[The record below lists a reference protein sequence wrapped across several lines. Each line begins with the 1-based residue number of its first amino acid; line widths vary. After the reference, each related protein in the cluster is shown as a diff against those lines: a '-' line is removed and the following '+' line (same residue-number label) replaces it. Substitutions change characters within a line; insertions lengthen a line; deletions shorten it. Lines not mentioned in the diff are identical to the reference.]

1 MSMCFL
7 YNDVLYADCFQIH
20 DYKNFAPSL
29 TDNKIFVSESG
40 KVIIAIMGNVPENI
54 PDILERLERGYEV
67 WKSDIKAKKDLD
79 SSTLTFDQI
88 IMKDLDSST
97 LTFDQIIM
105 NIDVDMLAIFR
116 TTAKKY
122 FSLVTAAGC
131 GNKRVVDHNSDKEQA
146 RLFTPSYVFAMLNAG
161 MTPAQVFKG
170 VSLYKGTI
178 SKEFTAYDLKKKKF
192 I

>member
-7 YNDVLYADCFQIH
+7 YNDVLYADCFQVH

-29 TDNKIFVSESG
+29 TDNKIFISESG
-40 KVIIAIMGNVPENI
+40 NVVIAIMGNVPENI

-67 WKSDIKAKKDLD
+67 WKAYKKAKKDFD
-79 SSTLTFDQI
+79 SSIQTFNQI
-88 IMKDLDSST
+88 I
-97 LTFDQIIM
+97 I

-116 TTAKKY
+116 SSARKY
-122 FSLVTAAGC
+122 FSLVTGAGC
-131 GNKRVVDHNSDKEQA
+131 GDKRVVNHNSDKDQA
-146 RLFTPSYVFAMLNAG
+146 RLFTPSFVFAMLNAG

>member
-40 KVIIAIMGNVPENI
+40 KVVIAIMGNVPENI
-54 PDILERLERGYEV
+54 PDILERLERGFEV
-67 WKSDIKAKKDLD
+67 YSTEIKSKKDKD
-79 SSTLTFDQI
+79 STTLTFDQI
-88 IMKDLDSST
+88 IT
-97 LTFDQIIM
+97 

-116 TTAKKY
+116 TSAKKY
-122 FSLVTAAGC
+122 FSLVTAAAGRDD
-131 GNKRVVDHNSDKEQA
+131 KRVVNHNGDKDQV
-146 RLFTPSYVFAMLNAG
+146 RLFTPSFVFAMLNAG

-178 SKEFTAYDLKKKKF
+178 SREFTAYDLKKKKF

>member
-29 TDNKIFVSESG
+29 TDNKIFISESG
-40 KVIIAIMGNVPENI
+40 NVVIAIMGDVPENI
-54 PDILERLERGYEV
+54 PDILERLERAHEV
-67 WKSDIKAKKDLD
+67 WKADKKAKKDFD
-79 SSTLTFDQI
+79 SSMQTFNQI
-88 IMKDLDSST
+88 I
-97 LTFDQIIM
+97 I
-105 NIDVDMLAIFR
+105 NIDVDMLVIFR
-116 TTAKKY
+116 SSAKKY
-122 FSLVTAAGC
+122 FSLVTALGRED
-131 GNKRVVDHNSDKEQA
+131 KRAVSLNTERYDA
-146 RLFTPSYVFAMLNAG
+146 RLSTPSYVFAMLNAG

-170 VSLYKGTI
+170 VSQYKGTI

>member
-29 TDNKIFVSESG
+29 TDNKIFISESG
-40 KVIIAIMGNVPENI
+40 NVVIAIMGNVPENI

-67 WKSDIKAKKDLD
+67 WKADIKAKKDFD
-79 SSTLTFDQI
+79 SSMQTFNQI
-88 IMKDLDSST
+88 I
-97 LTFDQIIM
+97 I
-105 NIDVDMLAIFR
+105 NIDVDMLVIFR
-116 TTAKKY
+116 SSAKKY
-122 FSLVTAAGC
+122 FSLVTALGRED
-131 GNKRVVDHNSDKEQA
+131 KRAVSLNTERYDA
-146 RLFTPSYVFAMLNAG
+146 RLSTPSYVIAMLDAG

-170 VSLYKGTI
+170 VSQYKGTI

>member
-29 TDNKIFVSESG
+29 TDNKIFISESG
-40 KVIIAIMGNVPENI
+40 NVVIAIMGDVPENI

-79 SSTLTFDQI
+79 SS
-88 IMKDLDSST
+88 M

-116 TTAKKY
+116 TSAKKY
-122 FSLVTAAGC
+122 FSLVTAL
-131 GNKRVVDHNSDKEQA
+131 GNEDKRVVNHSNERYDA
-146 RLFTPSYVFAMLNAG
+146 RLFTPSYVIAMLDAG

-170 VSLYKGTI
+170 VSQYMGTI

>member
-7 YNDVLYADCFQIH
+7 YNDVLYADRFQIH

-29 TDNKIFVSESG
+29 TDNKIFISESG
-40 KVIIAIMGNVPENI
+40 NVIIAIMGNVPENI

-67 WKSDIKAKKDLD
+67 WKADIKAKKDFD
-79 SSTLTFDQI
+79 STMLTFDQI
-88 IMKDLDSST
+88 I
-97 LTFDQIIM
+97 I
-105 NIDVDMLAIFR
+105 NIDVDMLAFFR
-116 TTAKKY
+116 SSAKKY
-122 FSLVTAAGC
+122 FSLVTGR
-131 GNKRVVDHNSDKEQA
+131 GNEDKRVVDHNGDKEQA

-178 SKEFTAYDLKKKKF
+178 SREFTAYDLKKKKF

>member
-29 TDNKIFVSESG
+29 TDNKIFISESG
-40 KVIIAIMGNVPENI
+40 NVVIAIMGNVPENI
-54 PDILERLERGYEV
+54 PDILERLERAHEV
-67 WKSDIKAKKDLD
+67 WKADKKAKKDFD
-79 SSTLTFDQI
+79 SSMQTFNQI
-88 IMKDLDSST
+88 I
-97 LTFDQIIM
+97 I
-105 NIDVDMLAIFR
+105 NIDVDMLVIFR
-116 TTAKKY
+116 SSAKKY
-122 FSLVTAAGC
+122 FSLVTALGRED
-131 GNKRVVDHNSDKEQA
+131 KRAVSLNTERYDA
-146 RLFTPSYVFAMLNAG
+146 RLSTPSYVFAMLNAG

-170 VSLYKGTI
+170 VSQYKGTI

>member
-29 TDNKIFVSESG
+29 TDNKIFISESG
-40 KVIIAIMGNVPENI
+40 KVVIAIMGNVPENI
-54 PDILERLERGYEV
+54 PDILERLERGFEV
-67 WKSDIKAKKDLD
+67 YSTEIKSKKDKD
-79 SSTLTFDQI
+79 STTLTFDQI
-88 IMKDLDSST
+88 IT
-97 LTFDQIIM
+97 

-116 TTAKKY
+116 TSAKKY
-122 FSLVTAAGC
+122 FSLVTSAGRDD
-131 GNKRVVDHNSDKEQA
+131 KRVVSHNTERYDA
-146 RLFTPSYVFAMLNAG
+146 WLFTPSYVFPMLNAG

-170 VSLYKGTI
+170 VSQYKGTI

>member
-20 DYKNFAPSL
+20 DYKSFAPSL
-29 TDNKIFVSESG
+29 TDNKIFISESG
-40 KVIIAIMGNVPENI
+40 NVIIAIMGNVPENI

-79 SSTLTFDQI
+79 STTLTFDQI
-88 IMKDLDSST
+88 I
-97 LTFDQIIM
+97 I
-105 NIDVDMLAIFR
+105 NIDVDMLVIFR
-116 TTAKKY
+116 SSAKKY
-122 FSLVTAAGC
+122 FSLVTALGKED
-131 GNKRVVDHNSDKEQA
+131 KRAVSHNTERYDA
-146 RLFTPSYVFAMLNAG
+146 RLSTPSYVIAMLNAG

-170 VSLYKGTI
+170 VSQYMGTV
-178 SKEFTAYDLKKKKF
+178 SREFTAYDLKKKKF

>member
-7 YNDVLYADCFQIH
+7 YNDVLYADRFQIH
-20 DYKNFAPSL
+20 DHKNFAPSL

-40 KVIIAIMGNVPENI
+40 KVIIAIMGKVPENI
-54 PDILERLERGYEV
+54 PDILERLERGHEV
-67 WKSDIKAKKDLD
+67 WKSDIKAKKDFD
-79 SSTLTFDQI
+79 SSVD
-88 IMKDLDSST
+88 
-97 LTFDQIIM
+97 TFDQIIM

-116 TTAKKY
+116 TSAKKY
-122 FSLVTAAGC
+122 FSLVTALGSED
-131 GNKRVVDHNSDKEQA
+131 KRIVNHNTERHDA
-146 RLFTPSYVFAMLNAG
+146 RLFTPSFVFAMLNVG

>member
-20 DYKNFAPSL
+20 DHKNFAPSL

-40 KVIIAIMGNVPENI
+40 KVIIAIMGKVPENI
-54 PDILERLERGYEV
+54 PDILERLERGLEV
-67 WKSDIKAKKDLD
+67 WKSDIKAKKDR
-79 SSTLTFDQI
+79 SSSVDTFDQI
-88 IMKDLDSST
+88 I
-97 LTFDQIIM
+97 I

-116 TTAKKY
+116 TSAKNY
-122 FSLVTAAGC
+122 FSLVTALGKED
-131 GNKRVVDHNSDKEQA
+131 KRAVSHNTEGYDA
-146 RLFTPSYVFAMLNAG
+146 RLSTPSYVFAMLNAG

-170 VSLYKGTI
+170 VSQYKGTV
-178 SKEFTAYDLKKKKF
+178 SREFTAYDLKKKKF

>member
-29 TDNKIFVSESG
+29 TDNKIFISESG

-79 SSTLTFDQI
+79 SS
-88 IMKDLDSST
+88 M

-105 NIDVDMLAIFR
+105 NIDVDMLAFFR
-116 TTAKKY
+116 ASAKKY
-122 FSLVTAAGC
+122 FSLVTALDSE
-131 GNKRVVDHNSDKEQA
+131 NKRVVNHNGDKDQA

-170 VSLYKGTI
+170 VSQYKGTI

>member
-29 TDNKIFVSESG
+29 TDNKIFISESG
-40 KVIIAIMGNVPENI
+40 NVVIAIMGNVPENI

-67 WKSDIKAKKDLD
+67 WKSDIKAKKDFD
-79 SSTLTFDQI
+79 STMLTFNQI
-88 IMKDLDSST
+88 I
-97 LTFDQIIM
+97 I
-105 NIDVDMLAIFR
+105 NIDVDMLAFFR
-116 TTAKKY
+116 SSAKKY
-122 FSLVTAAGC
+122 FTLATVLGSEG
-131 GNKRVVDHNSDKEQA
+131 KRVVNHNTERNDA
-146 RLFTPSYVFAMLNAG
+146 RLFTPSFVFAMLNAG

-170 VSLYKGTI
+170 VSQYKGTV
-178 SKEFTAYDLKKKKF
+178 SREFTAYDLKKKKF

>member
-7 YNDVLYADCFQIH
+7 YKDVLYADCFQIH

-40 KVIIAIMGNVPENI
+40 KVVIAIMGNVPENI
-54 PDILERLERGYEV
+54 PDILERLERGFEV
-67 WKSDIKAKKDLD
+67 YSTEIKSKKDKD
-79 SSTLTFDQI
+79 STTLTFDQI
-88 IMKDLDSST
+88 IT
-97 LTFDQIIM
+97 

-116 TTAKKY
+116 TSAKKY
-122 FSLVTAAGC
+122 FSLVTAAGRDD
-131 GNKRVVDHNSDKEQA
+131 KRVVNHNSDKDQA
-146 RLFTPSYVFAMLNAG
+146 RLFTPSFVFAMLNAG

-170 VSLYKGTI
+170 VSQYKGTI
-178 SKEFTAYDLKKKKF
+178 SREFTAYDLKKKKF

>member
-29 TDNKIFVSESG
+29 TDNKIFISESG
-40 KVIIAIMGNVPENI
+40 NVVIAIMGNVPENI

-67 WKSDIKAKKDLD
+67 WKSDIKAKKDFD
-79 SSTLTFDQI
+79 SS
-88 IMKDLDSST
+88 M

-116 TTAKKY
+116 TSAKKY
-122 FSLVTAAGC
+122 FSLVTAADRDD
-131 GNKRVVDHNSDKEQA
+131 KRVVNHNGDKDQA

-170 VSLYKGTI
+170 VSQYKGTV
-178 SKEFTAYDLKKKKF
+178 SREFTAYDLKKKKF

>member
-20 DYKNFAPSL
+20 DFKDFAPSL

-40 KVIIAIMGNVPENI
+40 KVVIAIMGTVPENI
-54 PDILERLERGYEV
+54 PDILERLERGHEV

-79 SSTLTFDQI
+79 SSTLTLDQI
-88 IMKDLDSST
+88 I
-97 LTFDQIIM
+97 I

-116 TTAKKY
+116 TSAKKY
-122 FSLVTAAGC
+122 FSLVTALGKED
-131 GNKRVVDHNSDKEQA
+131 KRVVNHNGDKDQA

-170 VSLYKGTI
+170 VSLYKGTV
-178 SKEFTAYDLKKKKF
+178 SREFTAYDLKKKKF

>member
-29 TDNKIFVSESG
+29 TDNKIFISESG
-40 KVIIAIMGNVPENI
+40 NVVIAIMGNVPENI
-54 PDILERLERGYEV
+54 PDILERLDRGYEV
-67 WKSDIKAKKDLD
+67 WKADIKAKKDLD
-79 SSTLTFDQI
+79 SS
-88 IMKDLDSST
+88 K

-105 NIDVDMLAIFR
+105 NVDVDMLAIFR
-116 TTAKKY
+116 TNAKKY
-122 FSLVTAAGC
+122 FSLITATG
-131 GNKRVVDHNSDKEQA
+131 GDGSRVVEHGSEGFEQ
-146 RLFTPSYVFAMLNAG
+146 RLFTPSFVFAMLNAG

-170 VSLYKGTI
+170 VSQYKGTI
-178 SKEFTAYDLKKKKF
+178 SREFTAYDLKKKKF

>member
-29 TDNKIFVSESG
+29 TDNKIFISESG
-40 KVIIAIMGNVPENI
+40 NVVIAIMGDVPENI
-54 PDILERLERGYEV
+54 PDILERLERAHEV
-67 WKSDIKAKKDLD
+67 WKADKKAKKDFD
-79 SSTLTFDQI
+79 SSMQTFNQI
-88 IMKDLDSST
+88 I
-97 LTFDQIIM
+97 I
-105 NIDVDMLAIFR
+105 NIDVDMLVIFR
-116 TTAKKY
+116 SSAKKY
-122 FSLVTAAGC
+122 FSLVTALGRED
-131 GNKRVVDHNSDKEQA
+131 KRAVSLNTERYDA
-146 RLFTPSYVFAMLNAG
+146 RLSTPSYVIAMLDAG

-170 VSLYKGTI
+170 VSQYKGTI

>member
-29 TDNKIFVSESG
+29 TDNKIFISESG
-40 KVIIAIMGNVPENI
+40 NVVIAIMGNVPENI
-54 PDILERLERGYEV
+54 PDILERLERAHEV
-67 WKSDIKAKKDLD
+67 WKADKKAKKDFD
-79 SSTLTFDQI
+79 SSMLTFDQI
-88 IMKDLDSST
+88 I
-97 LTFDQIIM
+97 I

-116 TTAKKY
+116 TSAKKY
-122 FSLVTAAGC
+122 FSLVTAADRGD
-131 GNKRVVDHNSDKEQA
+131 KRVVTHNGDKDQA
-146 RLFTPSYVFAMLNAG
+146 RLFTPSFVFAMLNAG

-170 VSLYKGTI
+170 VSQYKGTV
-178 SKEFTAYDLKKKKF
+178 SREFTAYDLKKKKF

>member
-7 YNDVLYADCFQIH
+7 YKDVLYADCFQIH

-40 KVIIAIMGNVPENI
+40 KVVIAIMGNVPENI

-79 SSTLTFDQI
+79 STTLTFDQI
-88 IMKDLDSST
+88 IT
-97 LTFDQIIM
+97 

-116 TTAKKY
+116 TNAKKY
-122 FSLVTAAGC
+122 FSLVTPRG
-131 GNKRVVDHNSDKEQA
+131 GGDNRIVEHSTE
-146 RLFTPSYVFAMLNAG
+146 
-161 MTPAQVFKG
+161 
-170 VSLYKGTI
+170 
-178 SKEFTAYDLKKKKF
+178 
-192 I
+192 

>member
-20 DYKNFAPSL
+20 DFKDFAPSL

-40 KVIIAIMGNVPENI
+40 KVVIAIMGNVPENI

-79 SSTLTFDQI
+79 STTLTFDQI
-88 IMKDLDSST
+88 IT
-97 LTFDQIIM
+97 

-116 TTAKKY
+116 TSAKKY
-122 FSLVTAAGC
+122 FSLVTALGKED
-131 GNKRVVDHNSDKEQA
+131 KRAVSHNTERYDA
-146 RLFTPSYVFAMLNAG
+146 RLSTPSYVFAMLNAG

-170 VSLYKGTI
+170 VSQYMGTV
-178 SKEFTAYDLKKKKF
+178 SREFTAYDLKKKKF

>member
-29 TDNKIFVSESG
+29 TDNKIFISESG

-67 WKSDIKAKKDLD
+67 WKPDIKAKKDLD
-79 SSTLTFDQI
+79 SSMLA
-88 IMKDLDSST
+88 
-97 LTFDQIIM
+97 FDQIIM

-116 TTAKKY
+116 TIAKKY
-122 FSLVTAAGC
+122 FSLVTAAGS
-131 GNKRVVDHNSDKEQA
+131 GGKRVVNHSGSGSET
-146 RLFTPSYVFAMLNAG
+146 RLFTPTYVFAMLKAG

-170 VSLYKGTI
+170 ASQYKTVI

>member
-29 TDNKIFVSESG
+29 TDNKIFISESG
-40 KVIIAIMGNVPENI
+40 KVVIAIMGNVPENI
-54 PDILERLERGYEV
+54 PDILERLERGFEV
-67 WKSDIKAKKDLD
+67 YSTEIKSKKDKD
-79 SSTLTFDQI
+79 STTLTFDQI
-88 IMKDLDSST
+88 IT
-97 LTFDQIIM
+97 
-105 NIDVDMLAIFR
+105 NIGVDMLAIFR
-116 TTAKKY
+116 TSAKKY
-122 FSLVTAAGC
+122 FSLVSAAGR
-131 GNKRVVDHNSDKEQA
+131 GDKRVVNHNTERYDA
-146 RLFTPSYVFAMLNAG
+146 RLFTPSYVFPMLNAG

-170 VSLYKGTI
+170 VSQYKGTI

>member
-29 TDNKIFVSESG
+29 TDNKIFISESG
-40 KVIIAIMGNVPENI
+40 NVVIAIMGNVPENI
-54 PDILERLERGYEV
+54 PDTLERLERGYEV
-67 WKSDIKAKKDLD
+67 WKADKKAKEDFD
-79 SSTLTFDQI
+79 SSMLTFDQI
-88 IMKDLDSST
+88 I
-97 LTFDQIIM
+97 I

-116 TTAKKY
+116 TSAKNY
-122 FSLVTAAGC
+122 FSLVTVL
-131 GNKRVVDHNSDKEQA
+131 GNEDKRVVNHNGDKDQA
-146 RLFTPSYVFAMLNAG
+146 RLFTPSFVFAMLNAG

-170 VSLYKGTI
+170 VSQYMGTV
-178 SKEFTAYDLKKKKF
+178 SREFTAYDLKKKKF

>member
-40 KVIIAIMGNVPENI
+40 KVVIAIMGNVPENI
-54 PDILERLERGYEV
+54 PDILERLERGFEV
-67 WKSDIKAKKDLD
+67 YSTEIKSKKDKD
-79 SSTLTFDQI
+79 STTLTFDQI
-88 IMKDLDSST
+88 IT
-97 LTFDQIIM
+97 

-116 TTAKKY
+116 TSAKKY

-131 GNKRVVDHNSDKEQA
+131 GDKRVVDHNSDKEQA
-146 RLFTPSYVFAMLNAG
+146 RLFTPSFVFAMLNAG

-170 VSLYKGTI
+170 VSQYKGTI
-178 SKEFTAYDLKKKKF
+178 SREFTAYDLKKKKF

>member
-29 TDNKIFVSESG
+29 TDNKIFISESG
-40 KVIIAIMGNVPENI
+40 NVVIAIMGNVPENI

-67 WKSDIKAKKDLD
+67 WKSDIKAKKDFD
-79 SSTLTFDQI
+79 SSMLTFNQI
-88 IMKDLDSST
+88 I
-97 LTFDQIIM
+97 I
-105 NIDVDMLAIFR
+105 NIDVDMLAFFR
-116 TTAKKY
+116 SSAKKY
-122 FSLVTAAGC
+122 FSLATALDSE
-131 GNKRVVDHNSDKEQA
+131 NKRVVNHNTERDDA

-178 SKEFTAYDLKKKKF
+178 SREFTAYDLKKKKF

>member
-40 KVIIAIMGNVPENI
+40 KVVIAIMGDVPENI
-54 PDILERLERGYEV
+54 PDILERLERAHEV
-67 WKSDIKAKKDLD
+67 WKADKKAKKDFD
-79 SSTLTFDQI
+79 SSMQTFNQI
-88 IMKDLDSST
+88 I
-97 LTFDQIIM
+97 I

-116 TTAKKY
+116 TSAKNY
-122 FSLVTAAGC
+122 FSLVTAAAGR
-131 GNKRVVDHNSDKEQA
+131 GDKRVVNHNGDKDRA
-146 RLFTPSYVFAMLNAG
+146 RLFTPSYVIAMLDAG

-170 VSLYKGTI
+170 VSQYKGTI

>member
-7 YNDVLYADCFQIH
+7 YNDVLYADCFQVH

-29 TDNKIFVSESG
+29 TDNKIFISESG
-40 KVIIAIMGNVPENI
+40 NVVIAIMGNVPENI

-67 WKSDIKAKKDLD
+67 WKAYKKAKKDFD
-79 SSTLTFDQI
+79 SSIQTFNQI
-88 IMKDLDSST
+88 I
-97 LTFDQIIM
+97 I

-116 TTAKKY
+116 TSAKNY
-122 FSLVTAAGC
+122 FSLVTAL
-131 GNKRVVDHNSDKEQA
+131 GNEDKRVVNHNTERHDA
-146 RLFTPSYVFAMLNAG
+146 RLFTPSFVFAMLNVG

-170 VSLYKGTI
+170 VSQYMGTI

>member
-7 YNDVLYADCFQIH
+7 YNDVLYADCFQVH
-20 DYKNFAPSL
+20 GYKNFAPSL
-29 TDNKIFVSESG
+29 TDNKIFISESG
-40 KVIIAIMGNVPENI
+40 NVVIAIMGNVPENI
-54 PDILERLERGYEV
+54 PDILERLKRGYEV

-79 SSTLTFDQI
+79 SS
-88 IMKDLDSST
+88 M

-116 TTAKKY
+116 TSAKKY
-122 FSLVTAAGC
+122 FSLVTAAGR
-131 GNKRVVDHNSDKEQA
+131 GDKRVVNHNTERYDVK
-146 RLFTPSYVFAMLNAG
+146 LFTPSYVFAMLNAG

-170 VSLYKGTI
+170 VSQYKGTV
-178 SKEFTAYDLKKKKF
+178 SREFTAYDLKKKKF

>member
-7 YNDVLYADCFQIH
+7 YNDVLYADRFQIH
-20 DYKNFAPSL
+20 DHKNFAPSL
-29 TDNKIFVSESG
+29 TDNKIFISESG
-40 KVIIAIMGNVPENI
+40 NVVIAIMGDVPENI
-54 PDILERLERGYEV
+54 PDTLERLERAHEV

-88 IMKDLDSST
+88 IT
-97 LTFDQIIM
+97 
-105 NIDVDMLAIFR
+105 NIDVDMLVIFR
-116 TTAKKY
+116 TSAKKY
-122 FSLVTAAGC
+122 FSLVTAL
-131 GNKRVVDHNSDKEQA
+131 GNEDKRVVNHNGDKDQA
-146 RLFTPSYVFAMLNAG
+146 RLFTPTYVFAMLNAG

-170 VSLYKGTI
+170 VSQYKGTI

>member
-7 YNDVLYADCFQIH
+7 YNDVLYADCFQVH

-29 TDNKIFVSESG
+29 TDNKIFISESG
-40 KVIIAIMGNVPENI
+40 NVVIAIMGNVPENI

-67 WKSDIKAKKDLD
+67 WKAYKKAKKDFD
-79 SSTLTFDQI
+79 SSIQTFNQI
-88 IMKDLDSST
+88 I
-97 LTFDQIIM
+97 I
-105 NIDVDMLAIFR
+105 NIDVDMLVIFR
-116 TTAKKY
+116 SSARKY
-122 FSLVTAAGC
+122 FSLVTTRG
-131 GNKRVVDHNSDKEQA
+131 GGDKRIVEHNTGRYDA
-146 RLFTPSYVFAMLNAG
+146 WLFTPSYVFAMLNAG

-170 VSLYKGTI
+170 VSQYKGTI

>member
-7 YNDVLYADCFQIH
+7 YKDVLYADCFQIH

-29 TDNKIFVSESG
+29 TDNKIFISESG
-40 KVIIAIMGNVPENI
+40 NVVIAIMGNVPENI

-79 SSTLTFDQI
+79 SS
-88 IMKDLDSST
+88 M

-116 TTAKKY
+116 TSAKKY
-122 FSLVTAAGC
+122 FSLVTAADRGD
-131 GNKRVVDHNSDKEQA
+131 KRVVNHNGDKDQA
-146 RLFTPSYVFAMLNAG
+146 RLFTPSFVFAMLNAG

-170 VSLYKGTI
+170 VSQYKGTI
-178 SKEFTAYDLKKKKF
+178 SREFTAYDLKKKKF

>member
-54 PDILERLERGYEV
+54 PDILERLERAHEV
-67 WKSDIKAKKDLD
+67 WKAYKKAKKDFD
-79 SSTLTFDQI
+79 SSIQTFNQI
-88 IMKDLDSST
+88 I
-97 LTFDQIIM
+97 I

-116 TTAKKY
+116 SSARKY
-122 FSLVTAAGC
+122 FSLVTALGRED
-131 GNKRVVDHNSDKEQA
+131 KRAVSLNTERYDA
-146 RLFTPSYVFAMLNAG
+146 RLSTPSYVIAMLDAG

-170 VSLYKGTI
+170 VSQYKGTI